1 MHDVNQTSIRTRAT
15 RRWTR
20 LGPVVLGLSAFLG
33 TATGAEAG
41 PQADAD
47 RRSRED
53 AAIEAAPDV
62 VARSKVRNDAAAAA
76 LRLDL
81 SPRLRT
87 RLWWTRVAPAEAA
100 AGRDAA
106 DRADRL
112 ASRSFAELL
121 TVSDPAKPRLQ
132 AGATAIGATARA
144 LRDGLAAD
152 GESLPRRF
160 ARLAEEAGG
169 SVDEAGGLDGPTL
182 LAIAAATLASDGLGA
197 AEARNRATEL
207 HRRAGSMPEGI
218 DALEYELIGRLVE
231 APAGT
236 GVGPKARI
244 AATSSLLER
253 PRPAGDRLLLAAV
266 QLAARLESGESLTTA
281 IDATR
286 RSMFDATG
294 IDATDRIRLLRG
306 LAGVGDLA
314 APGVDGRDLPP
325 LSALGRATR
334 LSGEGAT
341 NAARIRVL
349 LETAAGS
356 PIRDIRAEAL
366 LELAMIAIRGGDTAT
381 AKATLLDLIETMP
394 RHPKSRQ
401 AGEIAVRLAEATGDD
416 DVLLE
421 STRRVLDALPD
432 HPDRDQWLLERA
444 RRAVARDDTEAAREA
459 WEAIPEP
466 SPEFIQ
472 AEIALVEL
480 DVPAAVRTRDR
491 RTIDRLLSRLD
502 AIAPRVPEDRATLPF
517 VDASIARMKLLAAA
531 DRSSEAGRLAATFT
545 DLGELPESRRVMVV
559 EVAAPLLET
568 AGRSDEKNQMLDE
581 LDALSPG
588 ASAAINARILA
599 DFVDP
604 VLEALDRDDRAAA
617 GQLAGRALA
626 ATPFDLEGAIASG
639 RRDPKNANGI
649 AWLLAAS
656 GRRAEAMRLVDSIL
670 ESHPGAT
677 ESLHLRAV
685 MLGGRLE
692 STGRSRSTPEVGDAA
707 AAIKDLRRITNGSS
721 RGSAWWWRATLEELE
736 ILVALGRDLDRIST
750 RLQRLEREF
759 PDRGG
764 PDFERRFRALGPAI
778 EEARRRAG

>member
-1 MHDVNQTSIRTRAT
+1 
-15 RRWTR
+15 
-20 LGPVVLGLSAFLG
+20 
-33 TATGAEAG
+33 
-41 PQADAD
+41 
-47 RRSRED
+47 
-53 AAIEAAPDV
+53 
-62 VARSKVRNDAAAAA
+62 
-76 LRLDL
+76 
-81 SPRLRT
+81 
-87 RLWWTRVAPAEAA
+87 
-100 AGRDAA
+100 
-106 DRADRL
+106 
-112 ASRSFAELL
+112 
-121 TVSDPAKPRLQ
+121 
-132 AGATAIGATARA
+132 
-144 LRDGLAAD
+144 
-152 GESLPRRF
+152 
-160 ARLAEEAGG
+160 
-169 SVDEAGGLDGPTL
+169 
-182 LAIAAATLASDGLGA
+182 
-197 AEARNRATEL
+197 
-207 HRRAGSMPEGI
+207 MPEGI

-266 QLAARLESGESLTTA
+266 QLAARLDSGESLSSA

-286 RSMFDATG
+286 RSMLDATG

-314 APGVDGRDLPP
+314 ATGVAGRDLPP
-325 LSALGRATR
+325 LPALGRATR

-341 NAARIRVL
+341 NAAQVRVL
-349 LETAAGS
+349 LEKAAES

-366 LELAMIAIRGGDTAT
+366 LELAMIAIRSGDTAT
-381 AKATLLDLIETMP
+381 AQATLLDLIETMP

-401 AGEIAVRLAEATGDD
+401 AGEIAVRLAEATGND

-444 RRAVARDDTEAAREA
+444 RRAVARDDTDAARGA

-466 SPEFIQ
+466 SPEFIE

-480 DVPAAVRTRDR
+480 DVPAAVRARDR
-491 RTIDRLLSRLD
+491 RTIDRLLARLD

-517 VDASIARMKLLAAA
+517 VDASIARMKLLSAA

-545 DLGELPESRRVMVV
+545 DLDQLPESRRVMVV

-568 AGRSDEKNQMLDE
+568 AGRGDEATQMLVKLE
-581 LDALSPG
+581 ALSPG

-604 VLEALDRDDRAAA
+604 VLEALDRDDRDAA

-685 MLGGRLE
+685 RLGGRLD
-692 STGRSRSTPEVGDAA
+692 STGRSRITPEVGDAG

-721 RGSAWWWRATLEELE
+721 RGSVWWWRATLEELE